1 MKNSQK
7 KVIEQ
12 WYILPL
18 ILVASSVSKL
28 SLGQFGYNCV
38 ISFISFLCHLQS
50 IQSSRL
56 VFSVVKHE
64 VVGVVGSSVSV
75 PCNCTPS
82 YSNTRDSPVLIL
94 WYKDRAKL
102 PIYRSVRRI
111 NPVTVKTE
119 MEIFKLI
126 PITSRIAFSDWNSIM
141 TVFSSAEVSPD
152 RTLHLAAGSTQ
163 LIKF

>member
-56 VFSVVKHE
+56 LFSVVKHE

-111 NPVTVKTE
+111 NPYKRE
-119 MEIFKLI
+119 DGDIQIDSNYQQNCLLWLKFNNDRLLL
-126 PITSRIAFSDWNSIM
+126 SRGLARQNPALSCREYSIN
-141 TVFSSAEVSPD
+141 
-152 RTLHLAAGSTQ
+152 
-163 LIKF
+163 

>member
-38 ISFISFLCHLQS
+38 ISFISSTVICNPSSPPDCYFQWWSTRWWEWWGRACRSPATAPRPTPTPGTPRSSSSGTRTGPSSPYTGQS
-50 IQSSRL
+50 
-56 VFSVVKHE
+56 E
-64 VVGVVGSSVSV
+64 GS
-75 PCNCTPS
+75 
-82 YSNTRDSPVLIL
+82 I
-94 WYKDRAKL
+94 
-102 PIYRSVRRI
+102 PIRE
-111 NPVTVKTE
+111 K

-152 RTLHLAAGSTQ
+152 RTLHLAAGSTR